1 MTHLQNMQNGILTS
15 YPSNNEV
22 RSTTT
27 SCKLLI
33 NCIENDLEL
42 REFMLNN
49 RPRLIKNPISGVYY
63 YIAPTAEGEGY
74 VSTDCSIVAL
84 SGRNRSII

>member
-22 RSTTT
+22 RCTTT
-27 SCKLLI
+27 TCKLLI
-33 NCIENDLEL
+33 NRIENDLEL
-42 REFMLNN
+42 RKFMLNK

-63 YIAPTAEGEGY
+63 YIAPTAEG
-74 VSTDCSIVAL
+74 
-84 SGRNRSII
+84 